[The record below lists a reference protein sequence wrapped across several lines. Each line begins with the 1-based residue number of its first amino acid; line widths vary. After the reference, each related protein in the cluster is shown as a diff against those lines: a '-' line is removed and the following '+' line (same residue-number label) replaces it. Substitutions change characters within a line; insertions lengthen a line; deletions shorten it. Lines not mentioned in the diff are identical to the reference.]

1 MKNYRFLLL
10 AVIFFTKSVS
20 AQIGNIVIPDGHAVG
35 IEKMLLSA
43 DGKYLFTAN
52 NQKIIMWDVKQ
63 HIQLYSFSLAV
74 DVSVTDALGSFVLSN
89 DGNYVA
95 ATGGFGI
102 KCFSTITGKSV
113 FNIDGLNYSATFS
126 ADSKK
131 LFYTSRITD
140 TKTYKQLYAILSTNL
155 ITLETASAF
164 VCEDVNTCNFFE
176 FNVLKDAVVM
186 LKHPTGWQIADLDA
200 RKILFTANVDT
211 KTTSFGDVKEKKF
224 FPILNSELIAAIE
237 RKKGDIQDQLIFYN
251 AYSGQKMFS
260 KVVDPEWRLLPAADG
275 TNLLLLP
282 GGYAD
287 QLELIDVK
295 NVGSTIKKVSKS
307 TMGLQESESLRSG
320 MVDVKHKRLFYNLD
334 GNVKELQLQSL
345 NFGTGF
351 NREIAS
357 FWGIVE
363 HNEQNE
369 QFRIVADNSNYLR
382 IDLKRMVVEK
392 IETVKT
398 PGSITFFSKT
408 GDTLAVDNDGKGY
421 FYDVK
426 TDKKTTIN
434 PALFGRVTFESDPR
448 PNLFFGREGKFA
460 YAIKNSYINRGDAQ
474 SVYQINLATNTNK
487 KIADFQHNLEI
498 DIKQDLI
505 AGFDNTPTS
514 FIVKCWQLSTGKQIF
529 TKILPRQPEEKNL
542 LAAKFFDATS
552 KIAIVNQNNLQVFNI
567 ADGKLVSNGR
577 PSSYGHSST
586 YYEDSKITIS
596 HNASLIAKIYDK
608 GMLGILDTSLS
619 NRSYSIQAHDGVIND
634 AYFSNND
641 SLIYTAGSD
650 NTIKIF
656 NTATGKIIGT
666 LYIFKDSKDYVF
678 IDPTGR
684 FDGTPEGIKKLYYV
698 KDRKVVT
705 LDKIYEK
712 FYTPN
717 LYQRLLNGE
726 VFDPINIIIKGT
738 PKVKISYAEATR
750 NLDVEED
757 VPTYQN
763 KTGFADIVVTAT
775 TEDDA
780 IDEIRLFHNGKIVT
794 LTTRNLIV
802 ADNEGRS
809 QTKKYQLALL
819 PGINNVR
826 AIALNTQRTESSAD
840 EIVVTYSIAANNTP
854 VVVKPVNNN
863 AAVVATINKDATLH
877 LIVVGI
883 NEYQNKSMSLNY
895 AMADAT
901 SFKEELEKD
910 AKTIIANIKTYF
922 VTNSTAD
929 KSGITN
935 AFKEVQQNAKAQD
948 VFIFYYAG
956 HGVIGKDKEFYL
968 VPTDV
973 SDLKN
978 VQTELEQKGI
988 ASKLLQQYAIDIQ
1001 AQKQLFILDAC
1012 QSAGA
1017 FEKLLSNDGD
1027 QQKSLAVVARSTG
1040 THWMAASGAMQY
1052 ANEFSSLGHGVFT
1065 YVLLQALKG
1074 EAASNKMI
1082 TVNGLKS
1089 FLQTQVPLLMKKYN
1103 GAAQYP
1109 ASYGVGNDFPVEVLK

>member
-1 MKNYRFLLL
+1 MIKYFITLL
-10 AVIFFTKSVS
+10 ITSIGIEFTN
-20 AQIGNIVIPDGHAVG
+20 AQTGNMVIPDGHAIT
-35 IEKMLLSA
+35 IEKMLLST

-52 NQKIIMWDVKQ
+52 NQKIIMWDVKK
-63 HIQLYSFSLAV
+63 HVQLYSFSLAV

-95 ATGGFGI
+95 ATGNFGI

-113 FNIDGLNYSATFS
+113 FNTDGLHYSATFS

-131 LFYTSRITD
+131 IFYEGRMDDPTTRRL
-140 TKTYKQLYAILSTNL
+140 TKGILSTDL
-155 ITLETASAF
+155 AT
-164 VCEDVNTCNFFE
+164 
-176 FNVLKDAVVM
+176 LKDESIFICTTGIPCNYTEFTALKDGLVM
-186 LKHPTGWQIADLDA
+186 FKHPTGWQIADLDT

-211 KTTSFGDVKEKKF
+211 KTTLFGDVKEKKF
-224 FPILNSELIAAIE
+224 FPIANSELIVATE

-251 AYSGQKMFS
+251 AFSGEKVFS
-260 KVVDPEWRLLPAADG
+260 KIVDPEWRLLPAADG
-275 TNLLLLP
+275 TNLLLLS

-287 QLELIDVK
+287 QLELLDVK
-295 NVGSTIKKVSKS
+295 NEGKTIKKIGKS
-307 TMGLQESESLRSG
+307 IMGLQESESLRSG
-320 MVDVKHKRLFYNLD
+320 IVDVKNKRLFYNLG
-334 GNVKELQLQSL
+334 GNVKEMQLQSL
-345 NFGTGF
+345 NISIGF

-357 FWGIVE
+357 FLGIVE

-392 IETVKT
+392 IENVKT

-408 GDTLAVDNDGKGY
+408 GDTLAVDNDDKGY
-421 FYDVK
+421 FYDIK
-426 TDKKTTIN
+426 SGKKTTIS
-434 PALFGRVTFESDPR
+434 PSLFGESTFESNPR

-474 SVYQINLATNTNK
+474 SVYQINLATNTNR

-529 TKILPRQPEEKNL
+529 TKILPRKPEEKNL
-542 LAAKFFDATS
+542 LAAKFFDAAS
-552 KIAIVNQNNLQVFNI
+552 KIAIVNQSNLQVFNI
-567 ADGKLVSNGR
+567 ADGKLISNGK
-577 PSSYGHSST
+577 PAVYGYSST

-596 HNASLIAKIYDK
+596 HNASLIATIYDK
-608 GMLGILDTSLS
+608 GKLEILDTSS
-619 NRSYSIQAHDGVIND
+619 FNRSYSIQAHDGDIIN

-641 SLIYTAGSD
+641 DLIYTAGSD
-650 NTIKIF
+650 NTIKVF
-656 NTATGKIIGT
+656 RTATGTLVGT

-678 IDPTGR
+678 IDSTGR
-684 FDGTPEGIKKLYYV
+684 FDGTPEGIKKLYYL

-705 LDKIYEK
+705 LDKVYEK

-738 PKVKISYAEATR
+738 PKVKIAYAEATR
-750 NLDVEED
+750 NLEVEED

-763 KTGFADIVVTAT
+763 KTGFADIMVSASTD
-775 TEDDA
+775 DDA

-802 ADNEGRS
+802 ADNEGGS

-819 PGINNVR
+819 PGTNNIR
-826 AIALNTQRTESSAD
+826 AIALNTQRTESDAD
-840 EIVVTYSIAANNTP
+840 EIFVNYSAGANNSNVVT
-854 VVVKPVNNN
+854 KPVNNN
-863 AAVVATINKDATLH
+863 AAVVAAINKDATLH

-901 SFKEELEKD
+901 SFKEEVEKD
-910 AKTIIANIKTYF
+910 ARTILGNIKTYF
-922 VTNSTAD
+922 VTNNTAD
-929 KSGITN
+929 KAGITN
-935 AFKEVQQNAKAQD
+935 AFKQVQQNAKAQD

-1052 ANEFSSLGHGVFT
+1052 ANEFSALGHGAFT

-1074 EAASNKMI
+1074 EAAAYKMI
-1082 TVNGLKS
+1082 TVNGLKN
-1089 FLQTQVPLLMKKYN
+1089 FLQVQVPLLMKKYN

-1109 ASYGVGNDFPVEVLK
+1109 ASYGFGNDFPVEIVK